1 MSIYLARTWWLTLM
15 LRAWA
20 FAAKLLYRA
29 ISFEM
34 DVMKTAGRTRA
45 IEVNASREVRHESP
59 AAVKGK
65 PYFED
70 GTHQSASQHIS
81 SKPSKTWKK
90 GGNFVKFKMF
100 VWITTFGHVNKDIR
114 AFNWGTIQPFTSK
127 CFLDAVMQVLKL
139 QKKNPRVF

>member
-1 MSIYLARTWWLTLM
+1 MMSIYLARTWWLTLM

-45 IEVNASREVRHESP
+45 IEVKANRDVRHESP
-59 AAVKGK
+59 AAVNGK

-81 SKPSKTWKK
+81 SRPSKTWKK
-90 GGNFVKFKMF
+90 EVKFKMF
-100 VWITTFGHVNKDIR
+100 VWIKTFRYVNKDIR
-114 AFNWGTIQPFTSK
+114 AFNWGTIQPRTK
-127 CFLDAVMQVLKL
+127 KGPIVAVVQLLKL
-139 QKKNPRVF
+139 RKKLMLFYKW